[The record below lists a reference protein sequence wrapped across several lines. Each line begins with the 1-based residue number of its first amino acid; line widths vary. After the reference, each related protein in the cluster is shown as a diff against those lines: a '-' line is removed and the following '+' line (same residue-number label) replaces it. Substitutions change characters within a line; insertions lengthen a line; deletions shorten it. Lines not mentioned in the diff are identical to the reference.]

1 MAQKDASQKIL
12 ESYNDV
18 FSDIVNV
25 LLFKGRRVLS
35 EDELED
41 QAPRSYYKADGK
53 IHEIER
59 DVAKRWKNGNIR
71 VACIGFENQTAS
83 DPDMPLRVIGYD
95 GAEYR
100 AQLLNKQAIHYPV
113 VTLVLYFGHKQ
124 RWSGPQTL
132 KERLDIPKEFD
143 KYVNDYKIHIFEIAF
158 MDKEEVNLFQS
169 DFRAVAE
176 FFVQKRENGDYK
188 PKTQD
193 LKHVQETLQLLSVMT
208 NDHRFEDVYNEAS
221 DAQKGEMRNM
231 CEILDKIENRGIEK
245 GRAEGRAEG
254 IAEGIEKGIEK
265 GIVKGNT
272 EGKSQM
278 ADLMKILLTEN
289 RIEDAKRAAED
300 TVYCDELMKQY
311 GIG

>member
-1 MAQKDASQKIL
+1 MNS
-12 ESYNDV
+12 N
-18 FSDIVNV
+18 
-25 LLFKGRRVLS
+25 
-35 EDELED
+35 
-41 QAPRSYYKADGK
+41 
-53 IHEIER
+53 
-59 DVAKRWKNGNIR
+59 
-71 VACIGFENQTAS
+71 
-83 DPDMPLRVIGYD
+83 
-95 GAEYR
+95 
-100 AQLLNKQAIHYPV
+100 
-113 VTLVLYFGHKQ
+113 
-124 RWSGPQTL
+124 
-132 KERLDIPKEFD
+132 D

-254 IAEGIEKGIEK
+254 IAEGIEKGI
-265 GIVKGNT
+265 VKGNT

>member
-25 LLFKGRRVLS
+25 LLFKGRKVLS

-41 QAPRSYYKADGK
+41 QAPRAYYKADGR

-71 VACIGFENQTAS
+71 VACIGIENQTAS
-83 DPDMPLRVIGYD
+83 DPNMPVRVIGYD

-100 AQLLNKQAIHYPV
+100 AQLSNGQTGIYPV
-113 VTLVLYFGHKQ
+113 VTLVLYFGHKR
-124 RWSGPQTL
+124 RWNGPLTL

-143 KYVNDYKIHIFEIAF
+143 PYVSDYKINLFEIAYLTP
-158 MDKEEVNLFQS
+158 EEVNLFQS
-169 DFRAVAE
+169 DFRVVAD
-176 FFVQKRENGDYK
+176 FFVQKRENGDYV
-188 PKTQD
+188 PSSQELT
-193 LKHVQETLQLLSVMT
+193 HVQETLQLLSIMT
-208 NDHRFEDVYNEAS
+208 NDHRFEEVYNAAS
-221 DAQKGEMRNM
+221 YGQEGEVRNM
-231 CEILDKIENRGIEK
+231 CESLDKVENRGI
-245 GRAEGRAEG
+245 A
-254 IAEGIEKGIEK
+254 I
-265 GIVKGNT
+265 GNA

-278 ADLMKILLTEN
+278 ADLMKILLDEN
-289 RIEDAKRAAED
+289 RIKDAKRAAED
-300 TVYCDELMKQY
+300 PTYCDELMKQY

>member
-25 LLFKGRRVLS
+25 LLFKGRKVLT

-41 QAPRSYYKADGK
+41 QAPRAYYKADGK
-53 IHEIER
+53 LHEIER

-71 VACIGFENQTAS
+71 VACIGIENQTAS

-100 AQLLNKQAIHYPV
+100 AQLLNKQAVHYPV
-113 VTLVLYFGHKQ
+113 VTLVLYFGHER
-124 RWSGPQTL
+124 RWSGPLTL

-143 KYVNDYKIHIFEIAF
+143 EYVNDYKINLFEIAY
-158 MDKEEVNLFQS
+158 MDPEDVNLFQS
-169 DFRAVAE
+169 DFRVVAD
-176 FFVQKRENGDYK
+176 FFVQKQKNGDYK
-188 PKTQD
+188 PRPQD

-208 NDHRFEDVYNEAS
+208 NDHRFEEVYNAAS
-221 DAQKGEMRNM
+221 DGQKGEMRNM

-245 GRAEGRAEG
+245 GMAEGLAKGRAEG
-254 IAEGIEKGIEK
+254 IE
-265 GIVKGNT
+265 KGNT

-278 ADLMKILLTEN
+278 ADLMKILLAED

-300 TVYCDELMKQY
+300 PAYCDELMKQY
-311 GIG
+311 GIGC